1 MAASLSV
8 RGSYCAEFAAGSV
21 RWRTL
26 SPAEPTAYTKAT
38 VMSNGV
44 AMHRYVRQRTESF
57 DATPIMAASWIYA
70 RHTDDPPCAFR
81 TFRAFHAYR
90 RIQSAPAAL
99 HALPRPLGR
108 CYCRLARASRGDPS
122 RRAV

>member
-1 MAASLSV
+1 MAVSLSV
-8 RGSYCAEFAAGSV
+8 RGSHCAEFAAGSV

-26 SPAEPTAYTKAT
+26 SPAESTAYTQSD
-38 VMSNGV
+38 SNGV

-70 RHTDDPPCAFR
+70 RHTHDPPCAFR
-81 TFRAFHAYR
+81 AFRAFHAYR

-99 HALPRPLGR
+99 RALPRPLGR
-108 CYCRLARASRGDPS
+108 C
-122 RRAV
+122 